1 MKSFSEI
8 VDLASST
15 SRIANTRPQPL
26 RDSVAGGAPIEDEY
40 CSHISA
46 PLRMAIVRLS
56 LLSASLIADS
66 Q

>member
-26 RDSVAGGAPIEDEY
+26 RDSVAGGADRGRVLLTHLCAAADGY
-40 CSHISA
+40 
-46 PLRMAIVRLS
+46 RS
-56 LLSASLIADS
+56 LEPAQRFANSR
-66 Q
+66 